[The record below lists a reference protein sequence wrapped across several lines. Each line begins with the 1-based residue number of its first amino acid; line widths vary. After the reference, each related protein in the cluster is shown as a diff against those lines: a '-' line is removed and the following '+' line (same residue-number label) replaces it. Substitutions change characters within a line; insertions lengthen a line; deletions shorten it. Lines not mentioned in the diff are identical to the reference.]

1 MIGVKRLQ
9 RAIADVNLGGMQTG
23 DPKIQL
29 KLADAQR
36 ILLELE
42 TLRVDLDFFMEQSVI
57 IEHKQDHERMR
68 QIRKKYGF
76 VL

>member
-9 RAIADVNLGGMQTG
+9 RAIADVNLSGMQTG
-23 DPKIQL
+23 DPKVKL

-42 TLRVDLDFFMEQSVI
+42 TLKVDLDFFLEQSII
-57 IEHKQDHERMR
+57 IEHRQDHERMR
-68 QIRKKYGF
+68 QIRKKYG
-76 VL
+76 LEL